1 MPAPWLLPHLA
12 APLAALV
19 DHTLLKPE
27 ATAEEIA
34 RLCDEAVRLRFGA
47 ICVHGQW
54 VGEAVAR
61 LRGSPVAVVA
71 VVGFPL
77 GANGLVA
84 KAAETRLVVAD
95 GATEVDMVLPL
106 GSVKGG
112 RWEEVCDEV
121 TAVVD
126 AARGRPVKAIVESA
140 ALTPREL
147 ELACRAAVEAGALY
161 VKTSTGFHPAGGAT
175 VEAVQLM
182 RRVVGDRAGVKAS
195 GGVRTVDDALRM
207 LRAGASRLGTSA
219 AAGWP
224 AVGAGRPLGDL
235 LAADAGHAGASAA
248 GG

>member
-1 MPAPWLLPHLA
+1 MPEPWLQPHLD

-19 DHTLLKPE
+19 DHTLLRPE
-27 ATAEEIA
+27 ATADDIA
-34 RLCDEAVRLRFGA
+34 RLCDEAGRLRFGA

-61 LRGSPVAVVA
+61 LRGSRVAVVA

-95 GATEVDMVLPL
+95 GAGEVDMVLPL

-112 RWEEVCDEV
+112 RWEEVRDEV

-140 ALTPREL
+140 ALTTREL
-147 ELACRAAVEAGALY
+147 ELACRAAVEAGAMY
-161 VKTSTGFHPAGGAT
+161 VKSSTGFHPAGGAT
-175 VEAVQLM
+175 VEAVELM
-182 RRVVGDRAGVKAS
+182 RRVAGDRAGVKAS
-195 GGVRTVDDALRM
+195 GGIRTAEDALCM

-219 AAGWP
+219 AAGWA
-224 AVGAGRPLGDL
+224 AVTAGRTLGDL
-235 LAADAGHAGASAA
+235 LAADAGRAEASA
-248 GG
+248 

>member
-1 MPAPWLLPHLA
+1 MPAAWLLPHLDV
-12 APLAALV
+12 PLAALV

-27 ATAEEIA
+27 ATAEEIG
-34 RLCDEAVRLRFGA
+34 RLCDEAARLRFGA

-61 LRGSPVAVVA
+61 LRGSRVVVVA

-95 GATEVDMVLPL
+95 GASEVDMVLPL

-112 RWEEVCDEV
+112 RWEEVRDEV
-121 TAVVD
+121 SAVVD

-147 ELACRAAVEAGALY
+147 ELACRAAVEAGARYL
-161 VKTSTGFHPAGGAT
+161 KSSTGFHPAGGAT

-182 RRVVGDRAGVKAS
+182 RRVAGAEAGVKAS
-195 GGVRTVDDALRM
+195 GGIRTVEDALRM

-219 AAGWP
+219 AAGWA
-224 AVGAGRPLGDL
+224 AVAAGRSVGDL
-235 LAADAGHAGASAA
+235 LAADTGRAGASA
-248 GG
+248 